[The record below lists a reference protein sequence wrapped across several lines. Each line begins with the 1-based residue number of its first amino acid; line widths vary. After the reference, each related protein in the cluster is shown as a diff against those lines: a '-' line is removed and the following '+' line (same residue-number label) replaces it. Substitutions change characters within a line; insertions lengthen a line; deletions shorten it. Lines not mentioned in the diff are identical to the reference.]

1 MNDMNQERLGTIL
14 TPLEG
19 RQNTVLKFIGTSFNL
34 TENGRNT
41 LISFNKDKLLGQGDL
56 SVVYLGEIDY
66 GGEKNKVAVKL
77 FLPLISLSQN
87 YGKEVLRD
95 AFENEAKILGRLD
108 HPSIAKFYG
117 SDVLKV
123 GGSTE
128 VPVIVREY
136 FNETLLQ
143 RMSKLEGEEKVG
155 AIHNMLQQISSAVE
169 YINDN
174 GIVVSDVNPKDIM
187 VRENGEYVL
196 ADLNLQKDQEAS
208 LIGYTSEFSAPEV
221 QKIQT
226 DIERNKNITP
236 ESQVYSLG
244 LLAYGLLKGNFA
256 SREEISMGLKPEKP
270 DSISEEIFKV
280 LEKALDV
287 KPENRYKNVNE
298 FSKAFEEAFRISIE
312 EAKVTPNL

>member
-187 VRENGEYVL
+187 VRENG
-196 ADLNLQKDQEAS
+196 
-208 LIGYTSEFSAPEV
+208 
-221 QKIQT
+221 
-226 DIERNKNITP
+226 
-236 ESQVYSLG
+236 
-244 LLAYGLLKGNFA
+244 
-256 SREEISMGLKPEKP
+256 
-270 DSISEEIFKV
+270 
-280 LEKALDV
+280 
-287 KPENRYKNVNE
+287 
-298 FSKAFEEAFRISIE
+298 
-312 EAKVTPNL
+312 